1 MVRGL
6 QSVLPWQVL
15 GRASGVT
22 LTVMNAPL
30 TAVNAALTTMNGA
43 LAAANAALTAGMVL
57 ALSALSVRF
66 GLVGWSLRSS
76 LPCPLVS
83 WRARAAR
90 TLVARVR

>member
-30 TAVNAALTTMNGA
+30 TAV
-43 LAAANAALTAGMVL
+43 NAALTAGMVL